1 MWQKG
6 QDDSVSVG
14 GGEAWVGVE
23 ISKLASGTGGNELL
37 YVLGAML
44 IDAVRCSRYGLLLIF
59 TVRMVW
65 YGRKDRRRNYTEAA
79 QFNGESKQK
88 QL

>member
-6 QDDSVSVG
+6 QDDSVSVR

-44 IDAVRCSRYGLLLIF
+44 RFAVLVMVCYIRSTYG
-59 TVRMVW
+59 MVW
-65 YGRKDRRRNYTEAA
+65 
-79 QFNGESKQK
+79 
-88 QL
+88 